1 MCALRSAHF
10 FIAYWIVNCPN
21 YRKRGGSRM
30 VGLYHTFILTMT
42 FGWLVYAALLLMD
55 FIATWKK
62 GKNGKD
68 RH

>member
-1 MCALRSAHF
+1 
-10 FIAYWIVNCPN
+10 
-21 YRKRGGSRM
+21 M